1 MTMSVSST
9 PKIKRVEF
17 AESLT
22 SSPHRSYTNATTSN
36 NVTEGT
42 PHPDTKDSAIVKDM
56 TYCASDLLY
65 ALHERTVD
73 HILSDEVSQHSSR
86 FDDYSQTSVHNHTP
100 DYSRSPDWSH
110 GTQRQSPTTRQ
121 LSSPNWALGKR
132 IIPYHGPDSDS
143 GDDCTSESGSAV
155 SSELGFESVAQS
167 RPESKFKS
175 NAELHSSEQHP
186 LHADIESIDLL
197 KSPSPSVSPEPGSY
211 STAREH
217 TGSQDAYDDTSE
229 FEFDSEWEEDY
240 DQFPSVSRP
249 QVRELGFALCTS
261 DFMRKG
267 IYPVKRSEKRAFV
280 DYASQKA
287 VEIGMTEDE
296 FERMMRA
303 LRGVYLLQW
312 GENKGNDSKVNPES
326 GSKPDSDRGPERG
339 SVSPK
344 HPSAVT
350 SENQQ
355 AASGRKS
362 VESLPDANL
371 ADDQGEDVIA
381 GTKQDEPKPKDM
393 EASVSESL
401 QRLDFASADESGKG
415 SATSL
420 DKAGPASPNG
430 KIMATP
436 IDVDLAVASPATSKS
451 PKMGTEQIDQKEQ
464 PSGKGLE
471 EKSTKKLKM
480 PVDDSSYGGRKRKQG
495 ESPLPS
501 KDQPGNA
508 SHSEKSKRRKKTRS
522 SSEDHTSLD
531 RASTPSVQLDRDVQ
545 PQKKQSEKAAKEK
558 ATSPGKTK
566 SLQSKK
572 AYKLADDGIECVGQL
587 TAEPQRN
594 PRMVGTTQQLKKT
607 IIPANSW
614 QLTNASES
622 VIPEK
627 STNQQPIQ
635 IARSS
640 NSNQS
645 SGTHKAGGSKVTARP
660 AQARESEKRGNL
672 KKVGLTKGHS
682 NNHDT
687 AELIDLTKPENG
699 KHANK
704 AKDPNFHKPG
714 TPAMTKGSDLAEL
727 EGQISDIQAQIRH
740 QGLLKAK
747 QAETRRANP
756 NKSPR
761 LLKNG
766 KAKGRP
772 AKKSTRAE
780 HLDFSTPMNRK
791 VQPPAMR
798 YGPYSSV

>member
-1 MTMSVSST
+1 MTTSASST
-9 PKIKRVEF
+9 PRAKRVEF
-17 AESLT
+17 AEPLT

-36 NVTEGT
+36 NVTETT
-42 PHPDTKDSAIVKDM
+42 PHTDAKDSAIVKDM
-56 TYCASDLLY
+56 AYCASGLLY
-65 ALHERTVD
+65 ALHEKTVD
-73 HILSDEVSQHSSR
+73 EILSDEASQHSSR
-86 FDDYSQTSVHNHTP
+86 FDDYSQIPDHNHTP
-100 DYSRSPDWSH
+100 GYSRSPDWSH

-121 LSSPNWALGKR
+121 LSSRNWALGKR

-143 GDDCTSESGSAV
+143 GDDYTSESGSAV

-167 RPESKFKS
+167 RPESKSKS
-175 NAELHSSEQHP
+175 SAEPAMLPPDSPEQHY

-197 KSPSPSVSPEPGSY
+197 KSPSPSLSPEPGSY

-217 TGSQDAYDDTSE
+217 MGSQDAYDDTSE

-312 GENKGNDSKVNPES
+312 GENKGNDSKVDPES

-339 SVSPK
+339 LVSPK
-344 HPSAVT
+344 DPSAVT

-381 GTKQDEPKPKDM
+381 GTKQDESIPKDM

-436 IDVDLAVASPATSKS
+436 IDVDLAIASPTTSKS
-451 PKMGTEQIDQKEQ
+451 HKVGTEQIDQKGP

-480 PVDDSSYGGRKRKQG
+480 SVDDSSNGGKKRKQG
-495 ESPLPS
+495 ESPLLS
-501 KDQPGNA
+501 EDQPGNA
-508 SHSEKSKRRKKTRS
+508 SHFEKSKRRKKTRS
-522 SSEDHTSLD
+522 SSEGHTSSD
-531 RASTPSVQLDRDVQ
+531 RASTSSVQLNRGVQ

-558 ATSPGKTK
+558 ATSSGKTK
-566 SLQSKK
+566 SLQSKQ

-587 TAEPQRN
+587 TAEPKQN
-594 PRMVGTTQQLKKT
+594 PRMADATEQLRQT
-607 IIPANSW
+607 IISANSM
-614 QLTNASES
+614 QSKKASES
-622 VIPEK
+622 VIPQK
-627 STNQQPIQ
+627 STTQQAIQ

-645 SGTHKAGGSKVTARP
+645 SGTHRAGGSKVTARP
-660 AQARESEKRGNL
+660 AQARDSEKSGNT
-672 KKVGLTKGHS
+672 KKVGSAKGHS
-682 NNHDT
+682 NNHDI
-687 AELIDLTKPENG
+687 AELIDLTRPE
-699 KHANK
+699 
-704 AKDPNFHKPG
+704 
-714 TPAMTKGSDLAEL
+714 
-727 EGQISDIQAQIRH
+727 Q
-740 QGLLKAK
+740 
-747 QAETRRANP
+747 
-756 NKSPR
+756 
-761 LLKNG
+761 
-766 KAKGRP
+766 
-772 AKKSTRAE
+772 
-780 HLDFSTPMNRK
+780 
-791 VQPPAMR
+791 
-798 YGPYSSV
+798 